1 MLMLAAVALLLS
13 APDEKKISIYSKAA
27 NYSLPIT
34 QKNGQ
39 DCAGLLEILEPLGTV
54 SAKADG
60 QRWKVRFN
68 NVDGEFTAGKPRAR
82 IRGHDFDLHANFL
95 IENGRGLIPL
105 ASLTQ
110 LLPQFLG
117 GPVIF
122 HETSRRLFIGDVSV
136 HFIAQVNKS
145 NPPALVMNFTSPVN
159 PSISTEPGKLRLLF
173 THEPLVPSGSQTL
186 TFDSK
191 IIPSATYQEE
201 NGAAELTIAG
211 TAPLFARFSNDGRTI
226 TVTAAPQVTAQAPP
240 QPTAAP
246 PSVTGSSST
255 TTTVPIS
262 RRYFA
267 VVDASHGGDERG
279 AAISDQ
285 LAEKD
290 VTLAFA
296 RRLRQELEARGLTT
310 LLLRDGDTS
319 LTLDQRANIANSNH
333 PAIYICVHASSQGY
347 GIRLYKAMV
356 PSVADSHGP
365 FLDWS
370 SAQAPFF
377 TLSQSAAT
385 SVAAEFQRREIAVR
399 TLIAPLR
406 PLNSIIAA
414 AVAVEV
420 APRGPS
426 IAELNDPE
434 YQQSVTAAVATG
446 LSAVRAKLEAGR

>member
-1 MLMLAAVALLLS
+1 M
-13 APDEKKISIYSKAA
+13 
-27 NYSLPIT
+27 
-34 QKNGQ
+34 
-39 DCAGLLEILEPLGTV
+39 
-54 SAKADG
+54 
-60 QRWKVRFN
+60 
-68 NVDGEFTAGKPRAR
+68 
-82 IRGHDFDLHANFL
+82 
-95 IENGRGLIPL
+95 
-105 ASLTQ
+105 
-110 LLPQFLG
+110 
-117 GPVIF
+117 
-122 HETSRRLFIGDVSV
+122 
-136 HFIAQVNKS
+136 
-145 NPPALVMNFTSPVN
+145 
-159 PSISTEPGKLRLLF
+159 
-173 THEPLVPSGSQTL
+173 
-186 TFDSK
+186 
-191 IIPSATYQEE
+191 
-201 NGAAELTIAG
+201 
-211 TAPLFARFSNDGRTI
+211 FSNDGRTI

-347 GIRLYKAMV
+347 GIRLYNAMV
-356 PSVADSHGP
+356 RSVADSHGP

-377 TLSQSAAT
+377 TLSQTLRVLTNDWCVFETGGSEDVLLTVTHGPVRGRMQRQVSQAT
-385 SVAAEFQRREIAVR
+385 VLHHVLALFGWTIAILTWILVRLFSGGMLSVFEPGFLTILVWSGISTVFAW
-399 TLIAPLR
+399 L
-406 PLNSIIAA
+406 
-414 AVAVEV
+414 
-420 APRGPS
+420 
-426 IAELNDPE
+426 
-434 YQQSVTAAVATG
+434 TAAVA
-446 LSAVRAKLEAGR
+446 AVMVGSRLRGVRRSL